1 MRPMQNVR
9 SIICPNCRALLGP
22 ELRVCRYCDTE
33 LGKPRRQPA
42 AASKLIPQENFTT
55 IVILLV
61 NFGLFIATLLMTMK
75 NTQDGGF
82 LMQIDGS
89 ILRLFGAK
97 DALFIAHGEWWRLI
111 TAGFLHA
118 GVFHILMNSWV
129 LLDLGRNSEEV
140 FGTSRFLVIYFASSF
155 CGFVA
160 SLFWSPHAISVGA
173 SAAACGL
180 IGAMIAH
187 GYRNRSSYSSFYI
200 RWAVIIVLIG
210 LMPGFHI
217 DNAAHLGG
225 MAAGF
230 VIAYLT
236 GTPHYIH
243 PVELVWKV
251 VASAVLLVVI
261 YSFYRAYESMIAT
274 PFF

>member
-1 MRPMQNVR
+1 MANVR
-9 SIICPNCRALLGP
+9 MCPNCRALLDPKLG
-22 ELRVCRYCDTE
+22 VCGYCGIE
-33 LGKPRRQPA
+33 LGKPRREPGPI
-42 AASKLIPQENFTT
+42 SKLIPQENFTT
-55 IVILLV
+55 MVILLV
-61 NFGLFIATLLMTMK
+61 NFGLFIATLLMTLK
-75 NTQDGGF
+75 GSEGGGGF
-82 LMQIDGS
+82 LMGIDGR

-97 DALFIAHGEWWRLI
+97 DAFFIAHGEWWRLI

-129 LLDLGRNSEEV
+129 LFDLGRHAEEV
-140 FGTSRFLVIYFASSF
+140 FGTSRFLVIYFVSSF
-155 CGFVA
+155 FGFVA
-160 SLFWSPHAISVGA
+160 SLFWSPYSISVGA

-187 GYRNRSSYSSFYI
+187 GYRSGSSYRSFYI

-225 MAAGF
+225 MAVGF
-230 VIAYLT
+230 VIAYFA
-236 GTPHYIH
+236 GTPRYAH
-243 PVELVWKV
+243 PVESIWKT
-251 VASAVLLVVI
+251 AAATALLVVA
-261 YSFYRAYESMIAT
+261 YSFYRAYESMMAT